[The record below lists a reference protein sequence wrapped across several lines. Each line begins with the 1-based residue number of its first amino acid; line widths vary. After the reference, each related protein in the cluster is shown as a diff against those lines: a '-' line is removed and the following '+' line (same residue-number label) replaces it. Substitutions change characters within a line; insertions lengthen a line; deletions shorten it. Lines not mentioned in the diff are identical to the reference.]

1 MPRTLLLA
9 DDSVTI
15 QKVVGISFANEDVRL
30 LTVDNGDDAIARARE
45 ARPDAVLADV
55 VMPGKNGYE
64 VCEAIKS
71 DPALR
76 HIPVLLLTGTFE
88 AFDAERAKLAGADGF
103 VTKPFEA
110 QLLVDRV
117 NELLA
122 RAASAAQAATPAQ
135 APPPP
140 VPLAEAGAATPAAPP
155 DAPAER
161 EAETRAVEEDLDFAA
176 GDDAFVFEAEDALA
190 VTAPPGERTPLEVT
204 TPEAFGDPLADDD
217 LFESGDASS
226 TRVLADDAFA
236 LEAPGPIPEPGSSAP
251 VFEFEGSEL
260 PPEPPEAELAR
271 PPASETTIL
280 DEAWSER
287 DDEGFSALDAAVP
300 DAGEGPSELDLE
312 LAGALAAGD
321 GDAEPPGED
330 ARQALLDPGVREFD
344 VSSSDLGDPLV
355 SALAAHPAPP
365 AAATP
370 GTSPTPQGGAS
381 EAPPALRQELTA
393 QLEKIAWE
401 AFGDLAE
408 TLVRQ
413 TVARV
418 EAIAWE
424 VIPQMAESLI
434 REEIRKL
441 KEES

>member
-15 QKVVGISFANEDVRL
+15 QKVVGISFANEDVQL

-88 AFDAERAKLAGADGF
+88 AFDAERARLAGADGF

-122 RAASAAQAATPAQ
+122 RAASPAPAPAQATPAPIET
-135 APPPP
+135 AAVAGPASGG
-140 VPLAEAGAATPAAPP
+140 AEP
-155 DAPAER
+155 ER

-190 VTAPPGERTPLEVT
+190 ATAPPGARAPLAVT
-204 TPEAFGDPLADDD
+204 APEPFDDPLADGD
-217 LFESGDASS
+217 LFEGGDAAS
-226 TRVLADDAFA
+226 TRVLDDDAFA
-236 LEAPGPIPEPGSSAP
+236 LEPPGPAHAPAASA

-260 PPEPPEAELAR
+260 PPEPVEEAAAP
-271 PPASETTIL
+271 PPASETRIL
-280 DEAWSER
+280 DEWSEP
-287 DDEGFSALDAAVP
+287 DEEFAGLDAPA
-300 DAGEGPSELDLE
+300 DEEGPSELDLE
-312 LAGALAAGD
+312 FAGALAGA
-321 GDAEPPGED
+321 AEAPPEG
-330 ARQALLDPGVREFD
+330 ARGALLDPGAREFD
-344 VSSSDLGDPLV
+344 VSSSDLGDPLA
-355 SALAAHPAPP
+355 SALAPRPQTPAAPPPAPAASGAGRTEPP
-365 AAATP
+365 A
-370 GTSPTPQGGAS
+370 
-381 EAPPALRQELTA
+381 ALRQELTA

-441 KEES
+441 REES

>member
-30 LTVDNGDDAIARARE
+30 LTVDNGDDAIARVRE

-71 DPALR
+71 DPTLR

-122 RAASAAQAATPAQ
+122 RAAAPAPTPAQ
-135 APPPP
+135 APLPPA
-140 VPLAEAGAATPAAPP
+140 PLAEAAAPAAPREA
-155 DAPAER
+155 APER

-176 GDDAFVFEAEDALA
+176 GDDAFVFEAEDALGA
-190 VTAPPGERTPLEVT
+190 TAPPGRRSALEVT
-204 TPEAFGDPLADDD
+204 TPEAFDDPLAADD
-217 LFESGDASS
+217 LFDGGDPTS

-236 LEAPGPIPEPGSSAP
+236 LEAPGSVPDAASHAP

-280 DEAWSER
+280 EEAWSGR
-287 DDEGFSALDAAVP
+287 DDEEFGALDAAVP

-312 LAGALAAGD
+312 LAGALAAGER
-321 GDAEPPGED
+321 DAELPGED

-355 SALAAHPAPP
+355 SALAPHPTPP
-365 AAATP
+365 ATATP
-370 GTSPTPQGGAS
+370 GASPEPRRAAS

>member
-1 MPRTLLLA
+1 MPKTLLLA

-45 ARPDAVLADV
+45 AKPDAVLADV

-122 RAASAAQAATPAQ
+122 RAANAAPAPAPAQGSTPAPVAEAADASLDAFGG
-135 APPPP
+135 APP
-140 VPLAEAGAATPAAPP
+140 AH
-155 DAPAER
+155 
-161 EAETRAVEEDLDFAA
+161 EAETRAVEDDLDFAA

-190 VTAPPGERTPLEVT
+190 VTTPPGARTALEIE
-204 TPEAFGDPLADDD
+204 TPRRSDDPLADGD

-226 TRVLADDAFA
+226 TRVLGDDEFA
-236 LEAPGPIPEPGSSAP
+236 LETPGPVRESAASSS
-251 VFEFEGSEL
+251 VFEFEGNEL
-260 PPEPPEAELAR
+260 PPEPAQEAQA
-271 PPASETTIL
+271 PAPASETTIL
-280 DEAWSER
+280 EEWPER
-287 DDEGFSALDAAVP
+287 DDEFGAFGAEAPEAA
-300 DAGEGPSELDLE
+300 EGPSELDLE
-312 LAGALAAGD
+312 LAGALA
-321 GDAEPPGED
+321 GDARDADPSDED
-330 ARQALLDPGVREFD
+330 ARVSLLDPGAREFD

-355 SALAAHPAPP
+355 AALAPRPAALAPP
-365 AAATP
+365 GHAT
-370 GTSPTPQGGAS
+370 GSA
-381 EAPPALRQELTA
+381 EAPPELRRELTT

-424 VIPQMAESLI
+424 VIPQMAENLI

>member
-30 LTVDNGDDAIARARE
+30 LTVDNGDDAIARVRE
-45 ARPDAVLADV
+45 AKPDAVLADV

-122 RAASAAQAATPAQ
+122 RAAKAAPLQAPAQ
-135 APPPP
+135 TPAPPPP
-140 VPLAEAGAATPAAPP
+140 ATVARAESTALDLLGDAPP
-155 DAPAER
+155 ER
-161 EAETRAVEEDLDFAA
+161 EPETRAVEADDLDFSA
-176 GDDAFVFEAEDALA
+176 GDDAFVFEAEDELA
-190 VTAPPGERTPLEVT
+190 ATAPPTARPAVEIEA
-204 TPEAFGDPLADDD
+204 PEHLDDPLADGD
-217 LFESGDASS
+217 LFESDATA
-226 TRVLADDAFA
+226 TRVLADDEFG
-236 LEAPGPIPEPGSSAP
+236 LDAPARAHETASTSS

-260 PPEPPEAELAR
+260 PPEPAEEALAPT

-280 DEAWSER
+280 EEWSEGG
-287 DDEGFSALDAAVP
+287 EELGAFTAEDAEA
-300 DAGEGPSELDLE
+300 AEGPSELDLE
-312 LAGALAAGD
+312 LAGALGTGD
-321 GDAEPPGED
+321 RPHETLAED
-330 ARQALLDPGVREFD
+330 ARVALLDPGAREFD
-344 VSSSDLGDPLV
+344 VSSSDLGDPLAV
-355 SALAAHPAPP
+355 ALAPRVAAPAPP
-365 AAATP
+365 A
-370 GTSPTPQGGAS
+370 PTARAS
-381 EAPPALRQELTA
+381 EVPPALRQELTA

-441 KEES
+441 KGES

>member
-1 MPRTLLLA
+1 MPKTLLLA

-45 ARPDAVLADV
+45 AKPDAVLADV

-122 RAASAAQAATPAQ
+122 RAANAAPAPAPAQ
-135 APPPP
+135 RPAPVPVAEAEDASPDALADAPP
-140 VPLAEAGAATPAAPP
+140 AH
-155 DAPAER
+155 
-161 EAETRAVEEDLDFAA
+161 EAETRAVEDELDFAA

-190 VTAPPGERTPLEVT
+190 VTASPAARTAVEI
-204 TPEAFGDPLADDD
+204 EHSDDPLADGD
-217 LFESGDASS
+217 LFESGDATS
-226 TRVLADDAFA
+226 THVLADDEFA
-236 LEAPGPIPEPGSSAP
+236 LETPGPVRESAASSS
-251 VFEFEGSEL
+251 VFEFEGNEL
-260 PPEPPEAELAR
+260 PPEPAEEALTPA
-271 PPASETTIL
+271 PASETTIL
-280 DEAWSER
+280 EEWSER
-287 DDEGFSALDAAVP
+287 DDEFGAFGAEASEAA
-300 DAGEGPSELDLE
+300 EGPSELDLE
-312 LAGALAAGD
+312 LAGALAGD
-321 GDAEPPGED
+321 EREAEPAAED
-330 ARQALLDPGVREFD
+330 ARIALLDPGAREFD
-344 VSSSDLGDPLV
+344 VSSSDLGDPLLA
-355 SALAAHPAPP
+355 ALAPRPAAPAPHGP
-365 AAATP
+365 AA
-370 GTSPTPQGGAS
+370 GAA
-381 EAPPALRQELTA
+381 EAPPELRRELTA

-441 KEES
+441 KEEA

>member
-1 MPRTLLLA
+1 MPKTLLLA

-45 ARPDAVLADV
+45 AKPDAVLADV

-122 RAASAAQAATPAQ
+122 RAAKAAPLQAPAQTPAPSPPAPLTRAESTALDLLGD
-135 APPPP
+135 APP
-140 VPLAEAGAATPAAPP
+140 
-155 DAPAER
+155 ER
-161 EAETRAVEEDLDFAA
+161 EPETRAVEADDLDFSA
-176 GDDAFVFEAEDALA
+176 GDDAFVFEAEDELA
-190 VTAPPGERTPLEVT
+190 ATAPPTARPAVEIEA
-204 TPEAFGDPLADDD
+204 PEHLDDPLADGD
-217 LFESGDASS
+217 LFESDATA
-226 TRVLADDAFA
+226 TRVLADDEFG
-236 LEAPGPIPEPGSSAP
+236 LDAPARAHETASTSS

-260 PPEPPEAELAR
+260 PPEPAEEALAPT

-280 DEAWSER
+280 EEWSEGGE
-287 DDEGFSALDAAVP
+287 DLGAFTAEDAEA
-300 DAGEGPSELDLE
+300 AEGPSELDLE
-312 LAGALAAGD
+312 LAGALVTEDPVREAPLETTGPRPL
-321 GDAEPPGED
+321 EPGT
-330 ARQALLDPGVREFD
+330 ATEFD
-344 VSSSDLGDPLV
+344 VSSSDLGDPLAAP
-355 SALAAHPAPP
+355 SAPRVAPAAPP
-365 AAATP
+365 LHAAPPSEAAA
-370 GTSPTPQGGAS
+370 G
-381 EAPPALRQELTA
+381 LRGELSA

-441 KEES
+441 KEDS